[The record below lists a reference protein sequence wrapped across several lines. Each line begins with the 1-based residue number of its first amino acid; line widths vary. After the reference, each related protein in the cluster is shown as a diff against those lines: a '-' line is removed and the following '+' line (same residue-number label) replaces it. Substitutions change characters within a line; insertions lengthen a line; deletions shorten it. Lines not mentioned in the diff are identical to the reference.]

1 MRRAVRRFPILLL
14 PLLAFAPAAAHA
26 TDVTGLWELSTQIN
40 QTPVVIHCSV
50 LQIGA
55 DLSGWCRPESAG
67 MDPSAFTGR
76 LDGQTLTWG
85 YDVTFRG
92 SRNHVAYS
100 ATLSS
105 ASAMTGTLTGTG
117 APAAFTAA
125 RK

>member
-1 MRRAVRRFPILLL
+1 VRRFFILLL
-14 PLLAFAPAAAHA
+14 PFLALAPAAHA
-26 TDVTGLWELSTQIN
+26 TDVSGLWDVSTRIN

-50 LQIGA
+50 LQIGLQ
-55 DLSGWCRPESAG
+55 LSGWCKPETAG
-67 MDPSAFTGR
+67 IDPSAFTGK
-76 LDGQTLTWG
+76 LDGDTATWG

-100 ATLSS
+100 ATLTSS
-105 ASAMTGTLTGTG
+105 TAMTGTLTGTG